1 MADIYTERGLTETP
15 TVNIGE
21 MSTGSDVRNAGKIF
35 DAIEEHAQQKA
46 EKYQNL
52 ANKLYVNGSNIAIND
67 ELQRLSNDPAYA
79 SNPQAFA
86 KEADKVA
93 SKIYGEIQNPELKA
107 DVIMHYE
114 LSKSPYINR
123 AYSNM
128 YRKQNEELEYQTL
141 SDIQKNMDRT
151 GISIENVMS
160 GDMGVDDLRILT
172 EAKGNLDK
180 YLSAK
185 DVRGFNLFTP
195 SQRVQMERYFNN
207 GIVERLKGG
216 YLQLDVHERQKIIDM
231 LKNDEFGVS
240 YTDEEGFTAN
250 GDIKSILPTDSYLDF
265 KDFVL
270 KSHARALKKAGSSD
284 EITPEMQELADRQMM
299 NSIVIESEQKNIQEI
314 KEKKP
319 AERVLRN
326 LELMDNIEGMGE
338 EGLTKSD
345 KKKYTKETVTDLI
358 TSLKNPADTF
368 EEWGRDSAISVGLQA
383 LKNDGNMMGTSW
395 GDDMSV
401 VTLRDF
407 YSMAKEQGLDLRAY
421 DSSSRDIAKSLMS
434 KAIKNTQ
441 ERAVGGFGKEYN
453 SVFIH
458 GRKVSRQPIPQPEK
472 SGSVNTDYFYTINNG
487 KKTYTDTKIEVDL

>member
-1 MADIYTERGLTETP
+1 MGDIYTERGLTETP

-21 MSTGSDVRNAGKIF
+21 MSTGSDVRRAGKVF
-35 DAIEEHAQQKA
+35 DAIEDYAQQKA

-52 ANKLYVNGSNIAIND
+52 ANKLYVNGSNLAIND

-93 SKIYGEIQNPELKA
+93 SKIYGDIQNPELKA

-151 GISIENVMS
+151 GISIENIMN
-160 GDMGVDDLRILT
+160 GDFGVDDIRTLS

-185 DVRGFNLFTP
+185 DVRGFNMFTP
-195 SQRVQMERYFNN
+195 GQRVQMERVFNN
-207 GIVERLKGG
+207 GVVERLKGG
-216 YLQLDVHERQKIIDM
+216 YLQLDVHERQGIIDM
-231 LKNDEFGVS
+231 LKNDEFLVNRA
-240 YTDEEGFTAN
+240 DKDGFVAS
-250 GDIKSILPTDSYLDF
+250 GDIKSMLPTDSYLDF

-284 EITPEMQELADRQMM
+284 EITPEMQALADRQMM
-299 NSIVIESEQKNIQEI
+299 NSIVIESEMKTIQDL
-314 KEKKP
+314 KREKP
-319 AERVLRN
+319 SERILHN
-326 LELMDNIEGMGE
+326 LELMDSIDGIDED
-338 EGLTKSD
+338 GLTKSD
-345 KKKYTKETVTDLI
+345 RKRYKKETLSDLI
-358 TSLKNPADTF
+358 ESVKNPASVFDET
-368 EEWGRDSAISVGLQA
+368 GRDSAFSTALQMM
-383 LKNDGNMMGTSW
+383 KNDGKMEGSDWANE
-395 GDDMSV
+395 MSV
-401 VTLRDF
+401 VTLRD
-407 YSMAKEQGLDLRAY
+407 YYAMAKEQGLEFRAY
-421 DSSSRDIAKSLMS
+421 DSSSRDKSKSIMS
-434 KAIKNTQ
+434 KAIQDTQ
-441 ERAVGGFGKEYN
+441 ERYAGGYGKDYN
-453 SVFIH
+453 SVFIN
-458 GRKVSRQPIPQPEK
+458 GVKVSRRPVERK
-472 SGSVNTDYFYTINNG
+472 NTLTSSTDNFYTINNG

>member
-1 MADIYTERGLTETP
+1 MGDIYTERGLTETP

-21 MSTGSDVRNAGKIF
+21 MSTGSDVRQSAKVF
-35 DAIEEHAQQKA
+35 DAIEDYAQQKA
-46 EKYQNL
+46 EKYQKL
-52 ANKLYVNGSNIAIND
+52 ANELYVNGSNLAIND
-67 ELQRLSNDPAYA
+67 ELQRLSNDPAFA

-93 SKIYGEIQNPELKA
+93 SKIYGDIQNPDVKA

-151 GISIENVMS
+151 GISIENIMN
-160 GDMGVDDLRILT
+160 GDFGVDDLRTLS

-180 YLSAK
+180 YLASK

-195 SQRVQMERYFNN
+195 GQRVQMERHFNN

-240 YTDEEGFTAN
+240 YTDEDGFISN
-250 GDIKSILPTDSYLDF
+250 GDLKSMLPTDSYLDF

-284 EITPEMQELADRQMM
+284 EITPEMQALADRQMM
-299 NSIVIESEQKNIQEI
+299 NSIVIESEMKTIQDLK
-314 KEKKP
+314 KEKP
-319 AERVLRN
+319 SERILHN
-326 LELMDNIEGMGE
+326 LELMDNIDGIDED
-338 EGLTKSD
+338 GLTKSD
-345 KKKYTKETVTDLI
+345 RKKYKKETIGDLI
-358 TSLKNPADTF
+358 ESLKNPADTF
-368 EEWGRDSAISVGLQA
+368 DEWGRDSAFSTALQA
-383 LKNDGNMMGTSW
+383 LKNDGKMVGELW
-395 GDDMSV
+395 ADEMSV
-401 VTLRDF
+401 VTIRD
-407 YSMAKEQGLDLRAY
+407 YYTMAKEQGLDLRAY
-421 DSSSRDIAKSLMS
+421 DSSSRNISKDLMA

-441 ERAVGGFGKEYN
+441 ERYAGGYGKEYN
-453 SVFIH
+453 SVFIN
-458 GRKVSRQPIPQPEK
+458 GRKVSRQPIQRDASAK
-472 SGSVNTDYFYTINNG
+472 VNTDYFYTINNG
-487 KKTYTDTKIEVDL
+487 KKTYNETKIEVDL